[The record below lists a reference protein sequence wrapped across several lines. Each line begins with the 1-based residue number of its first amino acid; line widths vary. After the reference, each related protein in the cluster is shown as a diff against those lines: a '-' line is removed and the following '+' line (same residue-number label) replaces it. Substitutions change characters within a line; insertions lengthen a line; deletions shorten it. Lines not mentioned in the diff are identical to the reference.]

1 MRRIGSLIV
10 PLLTVV
16 LILLLDRKPPGSLP
30 ALGRLL
36 DPVNGWAANA
46 ASEGDN
52 RELSLKDLKQ
62 PVTVWFEER
71 MVPHIHAEN
80 ASDLYFAQGYL
91 HARFRLWQMEFQTH
105 AAAGRL
111 GEIIGEKWVIDERTR
126 QRKNAILEFD
136 RGQRRKGMIYAAENS
151 LKEMEA
157 DARTKQMLDAY
168 TAGVNHYISSL
179 SFRDYPLE
187 YKLMGYAPEPWTNLK
202 CALLLKTMADDL
214 TGYTED
220 FPLTLLKEQLSREE
234 FEFLFPQRLNESTPV
249 IPEGTRFDTH
259 SLSVP
264 EAPNDTVWSQL
275 SQSLLAVRHFS
286 ERPDA
291 IGSNS
296 WAISGTHTVSGAP
309 ILCNDPHLGL
319 NLPSL
324 WFEMQLQS
332 PEMNVYGV
340 SLPGAPG
347 VIIGFNDS
355 ISWGFTN
362 NYRDVKDFY
371 EIEVVDRDFYRFDK
385 VLKPFDKRV
394 EVIKI
399 KGKSDYIDT
408 VLYTIHG
415 PVCYD
420 TSFSDPLR
428 TGKMF
433 AVQWMAHRGT
443 NELLAVHLL
452 NRATDYVSFTGAIM
466 HFQCPAQNMI
476 YADRAG
482 NIAMWGQGQF
492 INKWKDQ
499 GRYVM
504 KGNTS
509 ATLWGADIPMIENPH
524 VLNPPQGYL
533 ASANQITTDSTY
545 PYWYNGYFYDFR
557 AWRINEILKENL
569 PKDVAANMQM
579 QNDVVSVLARGS
591 VSRLVQLASFEDST
605 ILPDTWNHTLDA
617 KSNVAANFQL
627 FWTMFYDRLW
637 KEAFSSSLAPSSE
650 RTMQLLN
657 LDSGAN
663 PYYAQMK
670 RVAQEAR
677 GIFLDSIDKLRN
689 SGQEWYKVKGTQL
702 THLARLD
709 AFNYKNLNI
718 GGWGNTINAVKKTHG
733 PSWRMIVEMRKDSIV
748 AWGVYPGGQSGNPG
762 SKHYGTFVNHWVEGK
777 YYRLN
782 FLPNQSTQK
791 NNSIRYIWNL
801 KP

>member
-1 MRRIGSLIV
+1 MRRIGSVII
-10 PLLTVV
+10 PLFTVV
-16 LILLLDRKPPGSLP
+16 LILLLDRKPSGSLP

-46 ASEGDN
+46 TTEGDDL
-52 RELSLKDLKQ
+52 ELSLKELKQ
-62 PVTVWFEER
+62 AVTVWFEER

-111 GEIIGEKWVIDERTR
+111 GEIIGEKWVVDERTK

-168 TAGVNHYISSL
+168 TAGVNYYISSL

-220 FPLTLLKEQLSREE
+220 FPLTLLREQLSQAE
-234 FEFLFPQRLNESTPV
+234 FEFLFPQRLSESTPV
-249 IPEGTRFDTH
+249 IPEGTRFDVH

-264 EAPNDTVWSQL
+264 DAADDTVWSQL
-275 SQSLLAVRHFS
+275 SQSSLAVRHFS

-296 WAISGTHTVSGAP
+296 WAISGTHTVCGAP

-371 EIEVVDRDFYRFDK
+371 EIEATDRNFYRLDS

-394 EVIKI
+394 EIIKI
-399 KGKSDYIDT
+399 KGKSDYVDT

-415 PVCYD
+415 PICYD
-420 TSFSDPLR
+420 TSFPDPLR

-433 AVQWMAHRGT
+433 ALQWMAHRGT
-443 NELLAVHLL
+443 NELLAVQLL
-452 NRATDYVSFTGAIM
+452 NKARDYVSFTGAIM
-466 HFQCPAQNMI
+466 HFQCPAQNMV

-509 ATLWGADIPMIENPH
+509 ATLWGADIPMMENPH

-533 ASANQITTDSTY
+533 ASANQIITDSTY

-579 QNDVVSVLARGS
+579 QNDVVSVLARHS
-591 VSRLVQLASFEDST
+591 VSKLAQLASFEDST
-605 ILPDTWNHTLDA
+605 ILPGTWNHALDA
-617 KSNVAANFQL
+617 KSNAATNFQL
-627 FWTMFYDRLW
+627 FWAMFYDRLW
-637 KEAFSSSLAPSSE
+637 KETYKNAIAPSPE

-657 LDSGAN
+657 LDSTAN

-670 RVAQEAR
+670 RAAQEVKEV
-677 GIFLDSIDKLRN
+677 FLDSMGKLKN

-709 AFNYKNLNI
+709 AFSYKNLEI

-733 PSWRMIVEMRKDSIV
+733 PSWRMIVEMGKDSIV

-762 SKHYGTFVNHWVEGK
+762 SKHYSTFVDHWVEGQ
-777 YYRLN
+777 YYRLL
-782 FLPNQSTQK
+782 FLPNQ
-791 NNSIRYIWNL
+791 NNQDNSSIRYVWNL